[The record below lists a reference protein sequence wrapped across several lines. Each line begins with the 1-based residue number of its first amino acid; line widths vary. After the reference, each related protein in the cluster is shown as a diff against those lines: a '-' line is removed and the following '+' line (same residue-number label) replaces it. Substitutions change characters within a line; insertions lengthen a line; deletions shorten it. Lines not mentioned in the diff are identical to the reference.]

1 MLPFDITMN
10 IIVLFAI
17 IAVSALFG
25 FGFRRGRLAKKNSRI
40 RQLEQ
45 EMIETHAEIL
55 ELQKEFCELES
66 RSGVQKIPQIKGT
79 SSNRQD
85 RPTRTAS

>member
-1 MLPFDITMN
+1 MLPFDITLN
-10 IIVLFAI
+10 ITVLFAI
-17 IAVSALFG
+17 IAVSMLLG
-25 FGFRRGRLAKKNSRI
+25 FGFRKRRLAKKNSRI

-66 RSGVQKIPQIKGT
+66 RTGVQKIPLIQGT
-79 SSNRQD
+79 SSKRQD
-85 RPTRTAS
+85 RPTRTA